1 MTAQYPT
8 FLAGQ
13 ILTATL
19 LTSAQP
25 VVALKNSDTSRSSVT
40 TLAADP
46 ELTFP
51 VLANAVYVVDGWIK
65 YTGDPAADITLS
77 WTVPTGAIGEWSG
90 WGVGNPIISANG
102 SPGALVADTGS
113 VRGYMIRPES
123 TDFTGSRGYGALS
136 TTDTLAIHLT
146 ATLRVGSSDG
156 VFALNWAQSSSSATA
171 TIVYTDS
178 WLRLQR
184 IQ

>member
-13 ILTATL
+13 TLTAAL

-25 VVALKNSDTSRSSVT
+25 MTALKNSDTARSSTT
-40 TLAADP
+40 TLTADP
-46 ELTFP
+46 ELTFS
-51 VLANAVYVVDGWIK
+51 VLANGVYIVDGWIK
-65 YTGDPAADITLS
+65 YTGDPASDITLS

-90 WGVGNPIISANG
+90 LGVGNPLISANG

-113 VRGYMIRPES
+113 VRGYMMRAES
-123 TDFTGSRGYGALS
+123 TDFTGSRGFGALS
-136 TTDTLAIHLT
+136 TTDTLAIQLS

-156 VFALNWAQSSSSATA
+156 TFALNWAQSSSSATA
-171 TIVYTDS
+171 TTVYTDS